1 VHRARELFG
10 SARAVLRSCTP
21 RARPGIALAC
31 AVYRAYL
38 RRIERRD
45 HVVAT

>member
-1 VHRARELFG
+1 
-10 SARAVLRSCTP
+10 VLRSCTP

-38 RRIERRD
+38 GRIERRD
-45 HVVAT
+45 MVAV